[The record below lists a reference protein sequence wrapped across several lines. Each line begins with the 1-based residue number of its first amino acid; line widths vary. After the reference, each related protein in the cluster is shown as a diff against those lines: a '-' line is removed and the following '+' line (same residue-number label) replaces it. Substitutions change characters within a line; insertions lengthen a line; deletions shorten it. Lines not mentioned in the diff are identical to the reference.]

1 MRVIIS
7 VNILYC
13 SYISRPPVENHWLD
27 LPALSSRSIYRVPD
41 LSDNVK
47 KNRKTFVSHLFG
59 STVFADFYLNSVIF
73 SPIIL
78 HQGVCRPCKLSYSFL
93 LINVLRFII
102 VCSSFLTDF

>member
-1 MRVIIS
+1 MI
-7 VNILYC
+7 
-13 SYISRPPVENHWLD
+13 D
-27 LPALSSRSIYRVPD
+27 LLGIPD

-47 KNRKTFVSHLFG
+47 KKKKKTLVFLLFG
-59 STVFADFYLNSVIF
+59 STVFADFYLKSVIFFF

-102 VCSSFLTDF
+102 VCYSFLTDF